1 MGLLIE
7 IAILILSLG
16 VILLGAEVFTNGVEW
31 LGKKLKLSEGAV
43 GSILAAV
50 GTALP
55 ETMIPVIA
63 ILFGGPSEGGH
74 GGGHD
79 IGIGAILGAPF
90 MLSTLA
96 MFISGIAVIYTKKK
110 RANYPVMNVNPVV
123 MERDLMFFIIVYT
136 TAILAAFL
144 PTHTIKMFVII
155 FLVGAYGYYVYKTL
169 TDPCPDDGEEEHL
182 AQCYFDKIFTKKGD
196 DPALS
201 IIIIQVL
208 SALGLIVLGAKFF
221 VSSIEFMAGMFGIPA
236 FVLSL
241 IIAPIATELPEKFN
255 SVIWISQGKD
265 TLALG
270 NITGAMVFQSSLI
283 PALGIALTDWNLTT
297 GALIS
302 AVLALASALIIY
314 SQLKLRDR
322 VTPYTLVIGG
332 GFYLVFVSLVFLG
345 VVH

>member
-1 MGLLIE
+1 MFIN
-7 IAILILSLG
+7 IAKLILSLC

-63 ILFGGPSEGGH
+63 ILFGGGGEAGGH

-96 MFISGIAVIYTKKK
+96 MFISGTAVIYYKKK
-110 RANYPVMNVNPVV
+110 RDNYPVMNVNAIV
-123 MERDLMFFIIVYT
+123 MERDLKFFLIVYT

-144 PTHTIKMFVII
+144 PTHNLKLFVII
-155 FLVGAYGYYVYKTL
+155 FLVGAYGYYVYLTL
-169 TDPCPDDGEEEHL
+169 TDPCPTRDDEEEL
-182 AQCYFDKIFTKKGD
+182 AQCYFDKIFTKKGN
-196 DPALS
+196 DPALLL
-201 IIIIQVL
+201 IILQVVF
-208 SALGLIVLGAKFF
+208 ALGLIILGARYF
-221 VSSIEFMAGMFGIPA
+221 VQSIEFMAELFGIPA

-241 IIAPIATELPEKFN
+241 IIAPVATELPEKFN

-302 AVLALASALIIY
+302 AVLALVSSLMIY
-314 SQLKLRDR
+314 YQLKLRDQL
-322 VTPYTLVIGG
+322 TPYILLVGG
-332 GFYLVFVSLVFLG
+332 GFYLVFVGFVFLG
-345 VVH
+345 IID

>member
-1 MGLLIE
+1 MLIN
-7 IAILILSLG
+7 AAKLVLSLG
-16 VILLGAEVFTNGVEW
+16 IILLGAEIFTNGVEW

-63 ILFGGPSEGGH
+63 ILFGSAEAST

-96 MFISGIAVIYTKKK
+96 MFISGTAVIVNRKK
-110 RANYPVMNVNPVV
+110 RDNYPVMSVNVLV
-123 MERDLMFFIIVYT
+123 MERDLKFFLIVYA
-136 TAILAAFL
+136 TAIGTAFL

-155 FLVGAYGYYVYKTL
+155 FLVAAYAYYVYLTL
-169 TDPCPDDGEEEHL
+169 KDPCPAGDDEEHL
-182 AQCYFDKIFTKKGD
+182 AECYFDKIFTKKGN
-196 DPALS
+196 DPSLM
-201 IIIIQVL
+201 IILVQVFA
-208 SALGLIVLGAKFF
+208 ALGLIILGANYF
-221 VSSIEFMAGMFGIPA
+221 VQSIEFIAETFGIPA

-302 AVLALASALIIY
+302 AVLALVSSLMIY
-314 SQLKLRDR
+314 TQLKLRDR
-322 VTPYTLVIGG
+322 LTPYILLFGG
-332 GFYLVFVSLVFLG
+332 AFYLIFVSLVFLG

>member
-1 MGLLIE
+1 LVIN
-7 IAILILSLG
+7 IAKLVLSLG

-31 LGKKLKLSEGAV
+31 LGKKLNLSEGAV

-63 ILFGGPSEGGH
+63 ILFGSGGEAGGH
-74 GGGHD
+74 GGGHE

-96 MFISGIAVIYTKKK
+96 MFISGMAVIYHKKK
-110 RANYPVMNVNPVV
+110 RDNYPAMNVNAIV
-123 MERDLMFFIIVYT
+123 MERDLKFFLIVYT

-155 FLVGAYGYYVYKTL
+155 FLVAAYAYYVYLTL
-169 TDPCPDDGEEEHL
+169 TDPCPEDDEEHL
-182 AQCYFDKIFTKKGD
+182 AECYFDKIFTKKGN
-196 DPALS
+196 DPALG
-201 IIIIQVL
+201 IIILQVVF
-208 SALGLIVLGAKFF
+208 ALGLIVLGAKFF
-221 VSSIEFMAGMFGIPA
+221 VQSIEFMADLFGVPA

-297 GALIS
+297 GAMIS
-302 AVLALASALIIY
+302 AALALASSLIIY
-314 SQLKLRDR
+314 FQLKLRNV
-322 VTPYTLVIGG
+322 VTPHALVVGG